1 MTAKEKQIE
10 LARYRLRQAE
20 ESIEEAVCL
29 LSGKNSPRS
38 IINRVYYA
46 MFYAVLSLLIFES
59 FSSSK
64 HSGVL
69 SYFNKRFIKEG
80 VFSQEIADSINDAF
94 DLRQKGDYREYA
106 DLTYEQVEPFIEKAK
121 GFVNAIRSYLEKN
134 VFSK

>member
-1 MTAKEKQIE
+1 MTTKEKQIE

-20 ESIEEAVCL
+20 ESIEEAICL

-38 IINRVYYA
+38 IINRAYYA

-59 FSSSK
+59 FSTSK

-80 VFSQEIADSINDAF
+80 IFPQELADSINDAF
-94 DLRQKGDYREYA
+94 DLRQKGDYREYVE
-106 DLTYEQVEPFIEKAK
+106 LSYEQVEPFIEKAK
-121 GFVNAIRSYLEKN
+121 VFVNSISNYLERD